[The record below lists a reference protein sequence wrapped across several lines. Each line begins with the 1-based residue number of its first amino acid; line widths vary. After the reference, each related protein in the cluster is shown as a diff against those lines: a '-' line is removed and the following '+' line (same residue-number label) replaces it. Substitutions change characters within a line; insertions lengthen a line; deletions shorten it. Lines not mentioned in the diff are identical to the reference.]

1 MQGDDIFFAD
11 QNLAS
16 DNAEP
21 FSKNEVMFKFKTFL
35 KVRKKSKNFEK
46 RNG

>member
-11 QNLAS
+11 QNLAPEAGES
-16 DNAEP
+16 

-35 KVRKKSKNFEK
+35 KVNFQE
-46 RNG
+46 NIFNFF